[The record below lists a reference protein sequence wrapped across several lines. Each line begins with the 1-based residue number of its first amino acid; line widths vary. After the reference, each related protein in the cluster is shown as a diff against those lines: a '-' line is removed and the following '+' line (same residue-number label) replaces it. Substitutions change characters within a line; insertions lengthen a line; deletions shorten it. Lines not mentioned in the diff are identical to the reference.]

1 MLQITTVMGVVVFE
15 ESSFLLRSV
24 MDLYNLFLTKLKNTS
39 DQLRVTLKT

>member
-15 ESSFLLRSV
+15 ESSFLLRSA